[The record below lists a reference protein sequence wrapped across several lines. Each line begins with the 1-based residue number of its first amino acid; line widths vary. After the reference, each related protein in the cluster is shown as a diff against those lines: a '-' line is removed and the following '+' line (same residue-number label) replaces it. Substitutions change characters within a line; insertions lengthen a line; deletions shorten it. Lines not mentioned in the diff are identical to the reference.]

1 MLNKLPSSR
10 GDRFG
15 WLKHPW
21 VIGIS
26 IGLHALLLGGFL
38 WLAAAG
44 RAEAAEEEI
53 DPEDITYIDVSE
65 VPPPPEIEPEPI
77 VEEEP
82 APQQETSA
90 PAPTPMPPRVAPPAV
105 TQPEQPA
112 GFQELR
118 PPREA
123 LGVPPPSNAP
133 PVRAEDFGGRG
144 TPGGVSGGTPPP
156 PSPPAAEGGTGTG
169 GSGVDPNQTYT
180 ANAVD
185 RIAEVRDRSAVSR
198 AMQRLYPSH
207 LRDAGVGGRVVA
219 TFVVDA
225 NGRVEPGSI
234 RIGSSPHPDLAEQTR
249 RALLDI
255 RFRPAQKGNRNV
267 RQLVTMP
274 IVWQA
279 AD

>member
-10 GDRFG
+10 GDRFS

-21 VIGIS
+21 VIAIS
-26 IGLHALLLGGFL
+26 LGLHALLLGGL
-38 WLAAAG
+38 MWLAAAEQ
-44 RAEAAEEEI
+44 AEAAEEEI
-53 DPEDITYIDVSE
+53 NPEDITYIDVSE

-77 VEEEP
+77 VEDEP
-82 APQQETSA
+82 APEVETPA
-90 PAPTPMPPRVAPPAV
+90 PAPTPRQPRTPQPV
-105 TQPEQPA
+105 TEPERPA
-112 GFQELR
+112 GFQELQ
-118 PPREA
+118 PPREV
-123 LGVPPPSNAP
+123 LGVPPPQPSQEA
-133 PVRAEDFGGRG
+133 VRAEDFGGRG
-144 TPGGVSGGTPPP
+144 TPGGVAGGNPPP
-156 PSPPAAEGGTGTG
+156 PGPPASESGTGTG
-169 GSGVDPNQTYT
+169 GGGVDPNATYT

-185 RIAEVRDRSAVSR
+185 RVAEVRDRAGVAR
-198 AMQRLYPSH
+198 AAQRLYPSH

-249 RALLDI
+249 RLLTET

-267 RQLVTMP
+267 RQLVSMP